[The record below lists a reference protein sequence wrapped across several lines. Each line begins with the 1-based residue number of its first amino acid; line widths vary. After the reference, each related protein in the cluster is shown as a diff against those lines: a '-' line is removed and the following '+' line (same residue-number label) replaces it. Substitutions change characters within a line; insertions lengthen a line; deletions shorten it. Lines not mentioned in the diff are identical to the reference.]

1 MAQVAASTAAG
12 LTLTSA
18 SVTAME
24 VSGSERIAGLAQT
37 SIVLGASVLTLPI
50 SRLASRLG
58 RRTSLGVAYGIA
70 ALGALVGAV
79 AIPLNLWVMLL
90 FGFACIGGGTVA
102 GLAARFAAADAA
114 KHRGGAATAIAF
126 VLWSSTVG
134 SIVGPNLIGL
144 TGLGSSATAFLVIS
158 ALYASATLVVLA
170 AVPASLGNRESKTK
184 KRTGIPGA
192 VRVFSA
198 NPSAGMGLLVSSA
211 VHVAMIALM
220 AMAPVHLHHAMAS
233 TSVIGL
239 VMSAHL
245 AAMYILSPIFGLLV
259 RHFGSRSAGSA
270 GIAVSGFGA
279 IVLASA
285 SDQGPWMFGIGL
297 TVLGFGWSLGMVA
310 GSTMVTQALSQDDRL
325 STQSSTD
332 LVINLGGGAASV
344 IAGTLVAGFGYEF
357 LAWAIVGTLA
367 SAAVLIFVSR
377 RSSV

>member
-1 MAQVAASTAAG
+1 
-12 LTLTSA
+12 
-18 SVTAME
+18 
-24 VSGSERIAGLAQT
+24 
-37 SIVLGASVLTLPI
+37 
-50 SRLASRLG
+50 
-58 RRTSLGVAYGIA
+58 
-70 ALGALVGAV
+70 
-79 AIPLNLWVMLL
+79 
-90 FGFACIGGGTVA
+90 
-102 GLAARFAAADAA
+102 
-114 KHRGGAATAIAF
+114 
-126 VLWSSTVG
+126 
-134 SIVGPNLIGL
+134 
-144 TGLGSSATAFLVIS
+144 
-158 ALYASATLVVLA
+158 
-170 AVPASLGNRESKTK
+170 
-184 KRTGIPGA
+184 
-192 VRVFSA
+192 
-198 NPSAGMGLLVSSA
+198 
-211 VHVAMIALM
+211 
-220 AMAPVHLHHAMAS
+220 
-233 TSVIGL
+233 

-270 GIAVSGFGA
+270 AIAVSGFGA